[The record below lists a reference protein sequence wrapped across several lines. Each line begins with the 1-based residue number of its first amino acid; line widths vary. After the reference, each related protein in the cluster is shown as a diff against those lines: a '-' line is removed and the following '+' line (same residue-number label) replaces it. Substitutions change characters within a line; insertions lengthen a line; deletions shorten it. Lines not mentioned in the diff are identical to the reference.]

1 VRSAAAV
8 PAAAWSKSRG
18 EGGDEL
24 AVLAAPP
31 LLLRLPP
38 SRPPHP
44 HRTAWGVARGDDV
57 LHVRHVRSPPPPGGG
72 EGAVV
77 NDEFRDFL
85 ADQVGTRAADA
96 MLWVSRRLAT
106 VERRLRFWLFTRR
119 FR

>member
-1 VRSAAAV
+1 
-8 PAAAWSKSRG
+8 
-18 EGGDEL
+18 
-24 AVLAAPP
+24 
-31 LLLRLPP
+31 
-38 SRPPHP
+38 
-44 HRTAWGVARGDDV
+44 
-57 LHVRHVRSPPPPGGG
+57 
-72 EGAVV
+72 VV